1 MWLEGE
7 GEKEPAAAD
16 GTDDAENGDDQ
27 PRVFDCSV
35 RMKALIGIEIDDV
48 WPVAQ
53 DADRILDHQLG
64 GIQAFA
70 STVHDCHYA
79 GYE

>member
-35 RMKALIGIEIDDV
+35 RMKALIGIEIDERYCEIAARRL
-48 WPVAQ
+48 AQ
-53 DADRILDHQLG
+53 EVLV
-64 GIQAFA
+64 
-70 STVHDCHYA
+70 TC
-79 GYE
+79 